1 MYEVIRREAMSVA
14 CNRDA
19 GRVGTGH
26 VGATMIDYFQ
36 KLLGARGLAPH
47 GFCLLWD
54 PALIWT
60 HVISDALIGVAYFS
74 IPVALGYF
82 LIRRRDVAF
91 GWVAWLFAAFITA
104 CGVTHFLSIWVLWNP
119 DYGPEALVKAIT
131 AAVSV
136 ATAIALWPLLPR
148 AIALPSPAMLRRAN
162 DDLRTGISER
172 DAALS
177 ALARETTERLRTEAM
192 LRQSQKM
199 EAIGQLTSGIAHD
212 FNNLLTVV
220 IANLDRVQRLPEG
233 DERSR
238 GAVANALVG
247 AQRAATLTDQL
258 LSFARKQPLQPVAQN
273 LNPVVLQVSSLA
285 AAALPKS
292 VRIETDLADALWPVA
307 IDTAQTEAAVLNLLV
322 NARDAMPDGGSITIR
337 TRNQPDGSHPA
348 QPAGDHV
355 MLEVVDSGCGMSPA
369 TIEHAFEPFFTTKNV
384 GEGTGL
390 GLSQVYGLV
399 KQSAGQIQIDSAPGE
414 GTIIRIFLPRS

>member
-1 MYEVIRREAMSVA
+1 
-14 CNRDA
+14 
-19 GRVGTGH
+19 
-26 VGATMIDYFQ
+26 MIDYFQ

-60 HVISDALIGVAYFS
+60 HVISDALIGIAYFS

-119 DYGPEALVKAIT
+119 DYGPEALVKAVT

-136 ATAIALWPLLPR
+136 TTAIALWPLLPR

-162 DDLRTGISER
+162 EDLSVGIAER
-172 DAALS
+172 DAALA
-177 ALARETTERLRTEAM
+177 ALARETTERQRTEAM

-238 GAVANALVG
+238 GAVANALIG

-258 LSFARKQPLQPVAQN
+258 LAFARKQPLLPVAQS
-273 LNPVVLQVSSLA
+273 LNPVVLQVSSMA

-292 VRIETDLADALWPVA
+292 IRIDTDLADALWPVA

-322 NARDAMPDGGSITIR
+322 NARDAMPNGGAVTIR

-348 QPAGDHV
+348 QPPGDHV
-355 MLEVVDSGCGMSPA
+355 MLEVVDSGCGMSAA
-369 TIEHAFEPFFTTKNV
+369 TVEHAFEPFFTTKKV

-399 KQSAGQIQIDSAPGE
+399 KQSAGQIQIESAPGE
-414 GTIIRIFLPRS
+414 GTIIRIFLPRP

>member
-1 MYEVIRREAMSVA
+1 
-14 CNRDA
+14 
-19 GRVGTGH
+19 
-26 VGATMIDYFQ
+26 MIDYFQ

-119 DYGPEALVKAIT
+119 DYGPEALVKAVT

-172 DAALS
+172 DAALA
-177 ALARETTERLRTEAM
+177 ALARETSERQRTEAM

-273 LNPVVLQVSSLA
+273 LNPVVLQVSSMA

-337 TRNQPDGSHPA
+337 TRNQPNGSHPA
-348 QPAGDHV
+348 QPVGDHV
-355 MLEVVDSGCGMSPA
+355 MLEVVDSGCGMSPT

>member
-1 MYEVIRREAMSVA
+1 
-14 CNRDA
+14 
-19 GRVGTGH
+19 
-26 VGATMIDYFQ
+26 MIDYFQ

-91 GWVAWLFAAFITA
+91 GWVTWLFAAFITA

-119 DYGPEALVKAIT
+119 DYGPEALVKAVT

-136 ATAIALWPLLPR
+136 TTAIALWPLLPR

-162 DDLRTGISER
+162 DDLSVGIAER
-172 DAALS
+172 DAALA
-177 ALARETTERLRTEAM
+177 ALARETTERQRTEAM

-238 GAVANALVG
+238 GAVANALIG

-258 LSFARKQPLQPVAQN
+258 LSFARKQPLLPVAQS
-273 LNPVVLQVSSLA
+273 LNPVVLQVSSMA

-292 VRIETDLADALWPVA
+292 IRIDTDLADALWPVA

-322 NARDAMPDGGSITIR
+322 NARDAMPNGGAVTIR

-348 QPAGDHV
+348 QPPGDHV
-355 MLEVVDSGCGMSPA
+355 MLEVVDSGCGMSA
-369 TIEHAFEPFFTTKNV
+369 AAVEHAFEPFFTTKKV

-399 KQSAGQIQIDSAPGE
+399 KQSAGQIQIESEPGE

>member
-1 MYEVIRREAMSVA
+1 
-14 CNRDA
+14 
-19 GRVGTGH
+19 
-26 VGATMIDYFQ
+26 MIDYFQ

-119 DYGPEALVKAIT
+119 DYGPEALVKAVT

-172 DAALS
+172 DAALA
-177 ALARETTERLRTEAM
+177 ALARETSERQRTEAM

-258 LSFARKQPLQPVAQN
+258 LSFARKQPLQPVAQH
-273 LNPVVLQVSSLA
+273 LNPVVLQVSSMA

-337 TRNQPDGSHPA
+337 TRNQPNGSHPA
-348 QPAGDHV
+348 QPVGDHV
-355 MLEVVDSGCGMSPA
+355 MLEVVDSGCGMSPT